1 MFLPIFIIKNCVS
14 MATLIY
20 VHYFIYVQIDGT
32 VVKNLPANVGDTE
45 MWVPSLGWEDPLE

>member
-1 MFLPIFIIKNCVS
+1 

-20 VHYFIYVQIDGT
+20 VHYFICVQIDGT